1 MMRTLLQLVFL
12 FLLAVL
18 MLAVLARIP
27 VILP

>member
-18 MLAVLARIP
+18 LLAVLARIP